1 MKLRPI
7 SPHLTI
13 YSAQLT
19 SSLSIFHRVS
29 GVSLLIIMILMSSF
43 IFLCTSFSYNSVFNE
58 LYICSL
64 SLFQFLITTEIIWYI
79 FLSSIMLI
87 SVYHT
92 LNGFRHICWDFKLFL
107 NIKDV
112 YITGY
117 VVVFMSL
124 VISLIFVL
132 YYL

>member
-29 GVSLLIIMILMSSF
+29 GVSLLIIMILMSIF

-64 SLFQFLITTEIIWYI
+64 SLFQFLITTEIIWYT

-92 LNGFRHICWDFKLFL
+92 LNGFRHICWDLKLFL

>member
-29 GVSLLIIMILMSSF
+29 GVSLLIIMILMSIF

-64 SLFQFLITTEIIWYI
+64 SLFQFLITTEIIWYT

-92 LNGFRHICWDFKLFL
+92 LNGFRHICWDLKFFL

>member
-19 SSLSIFHRVS
+19 SSLSIYHRVS